1 MIAASASP
9 TPGADERQARQPQ
22 RRGAEDRVDHQG
34 AGEDAKPT
42 QAIDQPPPERD
53 DQTDHQGRHGDDRST
68 ISLLPRGC
76 PALWSER

>member
-9 TPGADERQARQPQ
+9 TPARPATDERQARQPQ

-42 QAIDQPPPERD
+42 QAVDQPPAN
-53 DQTDHQGRHGDDRST
+53 GAST
-68 ISLLPRGC
+68 PIIGAAR
-76 PALWSER
+76 